1 MMQNNPAPALLR
13 FIFSSLLLGMMA
25 VYGVSLLSV
34 DVPIDLQAR
43 YLPPGASHWFGTDNM
58 GRDLWLRCFQGA
70 LTSLQIG
77 VGAAICSG
85 VIAMLIASLTLIHPV
100 MDQALRL
107 IIDTLLSLPHLL
119 LLILICF
126 TVGGGMRG
134 VVLAVAFTHWPK
146 LALILRAEAQQIRT
160 SDYMTLAQRIGNT
173 RWYCWRA
180 HYLPAL
186 SSQWLVGTLLMF
198 PHAVLHS
205 AALSFLGFG
214 LAPHD
219 PSLGILLADALRF
232 FSNGSWW
239 LALYPGL
246 MLLLIVLLFDLCVRA
261 IRDLWLRN
269 PSC

>member
-1 MMQNNPAPALLR
+1 
-13 FIFSSLLLGMMA
+13 
-25 VYGVSLLSV
+25 
-34 DVPIDLQAR
+34 
-43 YLPPGASHWFGTDNM
+43 
-58 GRDLWLRCFQGA
+58 
-70 LTSLQIG
+70 
-77 VGAAICSG
+77 
-85 VIAMLIASLTLIHPV
+85 MLIASLTLIHPV
-100 MDQALRL
+100 VDQALRL

-134 VVLAVAFTHWPK
+134 VVLAVALTHWPK

-160 SDYMTLAQRIGNT
+160 SDYMTLAQHIGNN
-173 RWYCWRA
+173 RWYCWRE

-186 SSQWLVGTLLMF
+186 SSQWFVGTLLMF

-239 LALYPGL
+239 LVVFPGL
-246 MLLLIVLLFDLCVRA
+246 MLLLIVLLFDLCVHA

>member
-1 MMQNNPAPALLR
+1 
-13 FIFSSLLLGMMA
+13 
-25 VYGVSLLSV
+25 
-34 DVPIDLQAR
+34 
-43 YLPPGASHWFGTDNM
+43 
-58 GRDLWLRCFQGA
+58 
-70 LTSLQIG
+70 
-77 VGAAICSG
+77 
-85 VIAMLIASLTLIHPV
+85 
-100 MDQALRL
+100 
-107 IIDTLLSLPHLL
+107 
-119 LLILICF
+119 
-126 TVGGGMRG
+126 
-134 VVLAVAFTHWPK
+134 
-146 LALILRAEAQQIRT
+146 
-160 SDYMTLAQRIGNT
+160 
-173 RWYCWRA
+173 
-180 HYLPAL
+180 
-186 SSQWLVGTLLMF
+186 GTLLMF